1 MLEAYRERFRSSFES
16 HRAYFDDLDRESQAE
31 LQKILVC
38 LDKYEG
44 LLTEP
49 LFTRLID
56 NLESYHFAEFLTVLS
71 STEGL
76 KGMLDSVDVNRY
88 LDVDRLA
95 AATRALAILIKADI
109 RFGPAEFAV
118 KLDQLIAV
126 CANPVISMIYGKRG
140 IGYSDYSVWQEPIT
154 RDVALLLVVKGASD
168 DAVDR
173 RVSEVFDE
181 LNCFRSP
188 NPSQMQMMRDMA
200 DAAYYSPEAQAQ
212 DAVQDYFVAQLNDD
226 AVTFAA
232 TEDNH
237 RRLTREGA
245 SAILPPAELY
255 RLVAQIEEGDSYSTR
270 DYKEMMGNVVEM
282 LSAIRSVDLS
292 EALTARMARE
302 AVVTAV
308 VPPGVAASMVRH
320 GLYHQAPETAGAG
333 TGEHMADDCED
344 ADSPGDDR
352 RPLL

>member
-1 MLEAYRERFRSSFES
+1 MLEAYRERFRRSFES
-16 HRAYFDDLDRESQAE
+16 HRAYFDGLDRESQAE
-31 LQKILVC
+31 LQNILVC

-49 LFTRLID
+49 LFVRLID
-56 NLESYHFAEFLTVLS
+56 SLESYHFAELSTLLS
-71 STEGL
+71 SIERL
-76 KGMLDSVDVNRY
+76 KGTLDSGDIVSY
-88 LDVDRLA
+88 LAEERLA
-95 AATRALAILIKADI
+95 AATIALAILIKADI

-126 CANPVISMIYGKRG
+126 CANPVVSMIYGKRG
-140 IGYSDYSVWQEPIT
+140 IGYCDYSVWQEPIT
-154 RDVALLLVVKGASD
+154 QGVALRLVVKGASD
-168 DAVDR
+168 DVVER

-188 NPSQMQMMRDMA
+188 NPSQMQMMYDMA
-200 DAAYYSPEAQAQ
+200 DPAYYSPEAQAQ
-212 DAVQDYFVAQLNDD
+212 DAVQGYFVAQLNDD
-226 AVTFAA
+226 AVSFATTLA
-232 TEDNH
+232 NH

-245 SAILPPAELY
+245 LAILPPAELY

-270 DYKEMMGNVVEM
+270 DYKEMMGNVAEM
-282 LSAIRSVDLS
+282 LSAIRSVDVS